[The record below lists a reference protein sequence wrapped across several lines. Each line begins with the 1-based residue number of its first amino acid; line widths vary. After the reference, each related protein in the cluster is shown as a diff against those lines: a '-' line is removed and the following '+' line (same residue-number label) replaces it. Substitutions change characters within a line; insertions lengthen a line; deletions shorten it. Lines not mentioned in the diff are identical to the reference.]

1 MTNKKIDFFFDI
13 SSPYSYLAHTQLKK
27 YEKETGEK
35 INYMPIFLGGL
46 HRLAG
51 ITAPGLNP
59 FRGKYLIKDLKLF
72 ADKYKIK
79 YQFNRYFPIKS
90 IQIMRGSL
98 VASQSGF
105 FQNYID
111 KFFIAAWVDSLNL
124 NDENIFEKFLKNMDI
139 NYDDFVQ
146 KMSDS
151 KIKDDLKSRTDIAFK
166 KGIFGAPTFIVNGKM
181 FWGQDRLEFVF
192 KEAKK

>member
-1 MTNKKIDFFFDI
+1 MANKKIDFYFDI
-13 SSPYSYLAHTQLKK
+13 SSPYSYLAHTQIRK
-27 YEKETGEK
+27 YEKETAEK

-46 HRLAG
+46 HRLAD

-59 FRGKYLIKDLKLF
+59 LRGKYLIKDLKLF

-79 YQFNRYFPIKS
+79 YQFNRYFPIKT
-90 IQIMRGSL
+90 IQIMRGAI
-98 VASQSGF
+98 VAGQNDY

-124 NDENIFEKFLKNMDI
+124 NDEKIFEKFLKNMDI
-139 NYDDFVQ
+139 NYGDFLN
-146 KMSDS
+146 KLSDS
-151 KIKDDLKSRTDIAFK
+151 KIKDELKDRTDTAFK
-166 KGIFGAPTFIVNGKM
+166 KGIFGAPTFIVNEKM

>member
-1 MTNKKIDFFFDI
+1 MANKEIDFYFDI
-13 SSPYSYLAHTQLKK
+13 SSPYSYLAHTQIRK

-46 HRLAG
+46 HRLAD

-59 FRGKYLIKDLKLF
+59 LRGKYLIKDLKLF

-79 YQFNRYFPIKS
+79 YQFNRYFPIKT
-90 IQIMRGSL
+90 IQIMRGAI
-98 VASQSGF
+98 VAGQNDY

-124 NDENIFEKFLKNMDI
+124 NDEKIFEKFLKNMDI
-139 NYDDFVQ
+139 NYSDFIQ
-146 KMSDS
+146 KLSDP
-151 KIKDDLKSRTDIAFK
+151 KIKDELKDRTDTAFK
-166 KGIFGAPTFIVNGKM
+166 KGIFGAPTFVVNGKM

>member
-1 MTNKKIDFFFDI
+1 MANKKIDFYFDI
-13 SSPYSYLAHTQLKK
+13 SSPYSYLAHTQIRK

-46 HRLAG
+46 HRLAD

-59 FRGKYLIKDLKLF
+59 LRGKYLIKDLKLF

-79 YQFNRYFPIKS
+79 YQFNRYFPIKT
-90 IQIMRGSL
+90 IQIMRGAI
-98 VASQSGF
+98 VAGQNDYF
-105 FQNYID
+105 KNYID

-124 NDENIFEKFLKNMDI
+124 NDEKIFEKFLKNMDI
-139 NYDDFVQ
+139 NYSDFIQ
-146 KMSDS
+146 KLSNP
-151 KIKDDLKSRTDIAFK
+151 KIKDELKDRTDTAFK
-166 KGIFGAPTFIVNGKM
+166 KGIFGAPTFVVNGKM

>member
-1 MTNKKIDFFFDI
+1 MANKKIDFYFDI
-13 SSPYSYLAHTQLKK
+13 SSPYSYLAHTQIRK
-27 YEKETGEK
+27 YEKETGDK

-46 HRLAG
+46 HRLAD

-59 FRGKYLIKDLKLF
+59 LRGKYLIKDLKLF

-79 YQFNRYFPIKS
+79 YQFNRYFPIKT
-90 IQIMRGSL
+90 IQIMRGAI
-98 VASQSGF
+98 VAGQSDY

-124 NDENIFEKFLKNMDI
+124 NDEKIFEKFLKNMDI
-139 NYDDFVQ
+139 NYSDFIQ
-146 KMSDS
+146 KLSNP
-151 KIKDDLKSRTDIAFK
+151 KIKDELKDRTDTAFK
-166 KGIFGAPTFIVNGKM
+166 KGIFGAPTFVVNGKM

>member
-1 MTNKKIDFFFDI
+1 MASKKIDFYFDI
-13 SSPYSYLAHTQLKK
+13 SSPYSYLAHTQLRK
-27 YEKETGEK
+27 YEKETGKK

-46 HRLAG
+46 HRLAD

-59 FRGKYLIKDLKLF
+59 LRGKYLIKDLKLF

-98 VASQSGF
+98 VAGQSGF
-105 FQNYID
+105 FHSYID
-111 KFFIAAWVDSLNL
+111 KFFVAAWVDSLNL

-146 KMSDS
+146 KSSDP
-151 KIKDDLKSRTDIAFK
+151 KIKDDLKNRTDVAFK
-166 KGIFGAPTFIVNGKM
+166 RGIFGAPTFIVNGKM

>member
-1 MTNKKIDFFFDI
+1 MASKKIDFYFDI
-13 SSPYSYLAHTQLKK
+13 SSPYSYLAHTQIRK

-46 HRLAG
+46 HRLAD

-59 FRGKYLIKDLKLF
+59 LRGKYLIKDLKLF

-79 YQFNRYFPIKS
+79 YQFNRYFPIKT
-90 IQIMRGSL
+90 IQIMRGAI
-98 VASQSGF
+98 VAGQNDY

-124 NDENIFEKFLKNMDI
+124 NDEKIFEKFLKNMDI
-139 NYDDFVQ
+139 NYSDFIQ
-146 KMSDS
+146 KLSDP
-151 KIKDDLKSRTDIAFK
+151 KIKDELKDRTDTAFK
-166 KGIFGAPTFIVNGKM
+166 KGIFGAPTFVVNGKM

>member
-1 MTNKKIDFFFDI
+1 MANKKIDFYFDI
-13 SSPYSYLAHTQLKK
+13 SSPYSYLAHTQIRK

-46 HRLAG
+46 HRLAD

-59 FRGKYLIKDLKLF
+59 LRGKYLIKDLKLF

-79 YQFNRYFPIKS
+79 YQFNRYFPIKT
-90 IQIMRGSL
+90 IQIMRGAI
-98 VASQSGF
+98 VAGQNDY

-124 NDENIFEKFLKNMDI
+124 NDEKIFEKFLKNMDI
-139 NYDDFVQ
+139 NYSDFA
-146 KMSDS
+146 KKLSDPI
-151 KIKDDLKSRTDIAFK
+151 IKDELKDRTDAAFK
-166 KGIFGAPTFIVNGKM
+166 KGIFGAPTFLVNEKM

-192 KEAKK
+192 KEVKK

>member
-1 MTNKKIDFFFDI
+1 MANKKIDFYFDI
-13 SSPYSYLAHTQLKK
+13 SSPYSYLAHTQIRK

-46 HRLAG
+46 HRLAD

-59 FRGKYLIKDLKLF
+59 LRGKYLIKDLKLF

-79 YQFNRYFPIKS
+79 YQFNRYFPIKT
-90 IQIMRGSL
+90 IQIMRGAI
-98 VASQSGF
+98 VAGQNDY

-124 NDENIFEKFLKNMDI
+124 NDEKIFEKFLKNMDI
-139 NYDDFVQ
+139 NYSDFIQ
-146 KMSDS
+146 KLSDP
-151 KIKDDLKSRTDIAFK
+151 KIKDELKDRTDTAFK
-166 KGIFGAPTFIVNGKM
+166 KGIFGAPTFVVNGKM

>member
-1 MTNKKIDFFFDI
+1 MASNKIDFYFDI
-13 SSPYSYLAHTQLKK
+13 SSPYSYLAHTQLRR

-46 HRLAG
+46 HRLAD

-59 FRGKYLIKDLKLF
+59 LRGKYLIKDLKLF
-72 ADKYKIK
+72 ADKYKVK

-98 VASQSGF
+98 VAVQGGF
-105 FQNYID
+105 FHSYID
-111 KFFIAAWVDSLNL
+111 KFFVAAWVDSLNL
-124 NDENIFEKFLKNMDI
+124 NDENILEKFLKNMDI
-139 NYDDFVQ
+139 KYDDFAQ
-146 KMSDS
+146 KSSDP
-151 KIKDDLKSRTDIAFK
+151 KIKDDLKSRTDAAFK
-166 KGIFGAPTFIVNGKM
+166 RGVFGAPTFMVNGKM

>member
-1 MTNKKIDFFFDI
+1 MANQKIDFYFDI
-13 SSPYSYLAHTQLKK
+13 SSPYSYLAHTQIRK

-46 HRLAG
+46 HRLAD

-59 FRGKYLIKDLKLF
+59 LKGKYLIKDLKLF

-79 YQFNRYFPIKS
+79 YQFNRYFPIKT
-90 IQIMRGSL
+90 IQIMRGAI
-98 VASQSGF
+98 VAGQNDY

-124 NDENIFEKFLKNMDI
+124 NDEKIFEKFLKNMDI
-139 NYDDFVQ
+139 NYSDFTQ
-146 KMSDS
+146 KLSDP
-151 KIKDDLKSRTDIAFK
+151 KIKDELKDRTDTAFK
-166 KGIFGAPTFIVNGKM
+166 KGIFGAPTFVVNGKM

>member
-1 MTNKKIDFFFDI
+1 MASKKIDFYFDI
-13 SSPYSYLAHTQLKK
+13 SSPYSYLAHTQLRK

-46 HRLAG
+46 HRLAD

-59 FRGKYLIKDLKLF
+59 LRGKYLIKDLKLF

-98 VASQSGF
+98 VAGQSGF
-105 FQNYID
+105 FHSYID
-111 KFFIAAWVDSLNL
+111 KFFVAAWIDSLNL
-124 NDENIFEKFLKNMDI
+124 NDENIFKKFLKNMDI

-146 KMSDS
+146 KSSDP
-151 KIKDDLKSRTDIAFK
+151 KIKDDLKNRTDTAFK
-166 KGIFGAPTFIVNGKM
+166 RGIFGAPTFIVNGKM

>member
-1 MTNKKIDFFFDI
+1 MANKKIDFYFDI
-13 SSPYSYLAHTQLKK
+13 SSPYSYLAHTQIRK

-46 HRLAG
+46 HRLAD

-59 FRGKYLIKDLKLF
+59 LKGKYLIKDLKLF

-79 YQFNRYFPIKS
+79 YQFNRYFPIKT
-90 IQIMRGSL
+90 IQIMRGAI
-98 VASQSGF
+98 VAGQNDY

-124 NDENIFEKFLKNMDI
+124 NDEKIFEKFLKNMDI
-139 NYDDFVQ
+139 NYSDFIQ
-146 KMSDS
+146 KLSDP
-151 KIKDDLKSRTDIAFK
+151 KIKDELKDRTDTAFK
-166 KGIFGAPTFIVNGKM
+166 KGIFGAPTFVVNGKM

>member
-1 MTNKKIDFFFDI
+1 MASKKIDFYFDI
-13 SSPYSYLAHTQLKK
+13 SSPYSYLAHTQLRK
-27 YEKETGEK
+27 YEKETGER

-46 HRLAG
+46 HRLAD
-51 ITAPGLNP
+51 IAAPGLNP
-59 FRGKYLIKDLKLF
+59 LRGKYLIKDLKLF

-98 VASQSGF
+98 VAGQSGF
-105 FQNYID
+105 FHSYID
-111 KFFIAAWVDSLNL
+111 KFFVAAWVDSLNL

-146 KMSDS
+146 KSSDP
-151 KIKDDLKSRTDIAFK
+151 KIKDDLKNRTDAAFK
-166 KGIFGAPTFIVNGKM
+166 RGIFGAPTFIVNGKM

>member
-1 MTNKKIDFFFDI
+1 MANQKIDFYFDI
-13 SSPYSYLAHTQLKK
+13 SSPYSYLAHTQIRK

-46 HRLAG
+46 HRLAD

-59 FRGKYLIKDLKLF
+59 LKGKYLIKDLKLF

-79 YQFNRYFPIKS
+79 YQFNRYFPIKT
-90 IQIMRGSL
+90 IQIMRGAI
-98 VASQSGF
+98 VAGQNDY

-124 NDENIFEKFLKNMDI
+124 NDEKIFEKFLKNMDI
-139 NYDDFVQ
+139 NYSDFTQ
-146 KMSDS
+146 KLSDP
-151 KIKDDLKSRTDIAFK
+151 KIKDELKDRTDSAFK
-166 KGIFGAPTFIVNGKM
+166 KGIFGAPTFVVNGKM